1 MTLVDLKRYKWPL
14 LLMAVLA
21 LAMGLRQWQIARSLN
36 DGLSPIANAFSESN
50 SIRAGEGYALRGFT
64 YAWGLP
70 DIIYGA
76 RFPDRGDKLRVAP
89 GKIEAIYTHYP
100 PGADWLAGLA
110 TMLFGPG
117 EISRFRSIP
126 ILIGTAG
133 LLVFAGGLLR
143 FFHTHPWKAACA
155 FAVTLLFPMTTN
167 MMHGL
172 HHHGYTTTLYLA
184 QLAVL
189 LAIVADGFKLSRW
202 QTSALA
208 VLGFLQGWL
217 SFDNFPLVAFSSIPF
232 SIAWWHRR
240 AAETG
245 WREHAAMLLLPTTGY
260 ALAHGLHFLQVAA
273 YFGSLKAAYHD
284 LAGAAAYRS
293 GQGEPALG
301 GLGTFELFWRYLV
314 QYVPR
319 RRFFGTPLLE
329 NLAIFILLVAWSR
342 LWLQR
347 RPPRR
352 FMLDLRWQAIPA
364 AAAAVMV
371 GAFWIFVM
379 TQHARHHGNYIPR
392 NFLLAYLLPFLVVI
406 DGLVYTP
413 RRDIEHAG

>member
-1 MTLVDLKRYKWPL
+1 MT
-14 LLMAVLA
+14 A
-21 LAMGLRQWQIARSLN
+21 LAVTAGWRQWHIALSLK
-36 DGLSPIANAFSESN
+36 DGLSPIANAYSESN
-50 SIRAGEGYALRGFT
+50 SIRAGESYAVRGFT

-70 DIIYGA
+70 DIIYGT
-76 RFPDRGDKLRVAP
+76 RFPDRGDKLKAKP
-89 GKIEAIYTHYP
+89 GQTEFIYTHYP

-110 TMLFGPG
+110 TVLFGPG

-126 ILIGTAG
+126 ILIGAAG

-143 FFHTHPWKAACA
+143 FFHAHPWKAVAA
-155 FAVTLLFPMTTN
+155 FVVVLLFPMITN

-172 HHHGYTTTLYLA
+172 HHHGYTTTLYLV

-202 QTSALA
+202 QMTVLVA
-208 VLGFLQGWL
+208 LGFLQGWL

-240 AAETG
+240 AAGTG
-245 WREHAAMLLLPTTGY
+245 WGEHTALLLLPTAGY
-260 ALAHGLHFLQVAA
+260 ALAHGIHFLQVAA
-273 YFGSLKAAYHD
+273 YLGSLKAAYHD

-293 GQGEPALG
+293 GQSETALG
-301 GLGTFELFWRYLV
+301 GIGTFKLFWRYLV
-314 QYVPR
+314 QYLPR

-347 RPPRR
+347 PPRR
-352 FMLDLRWQAIPA
+352 APPVRFTLNLRWEAVA
-364 AAAAVMV
+364 GAAAAVMV
-371 GAFWIFVM
+371 GAFWIFAM

-392 NFLLAYLLPFLVVI
+392 NFLLAYLLPLLAVI
-406 DGLVYTP
+406 DGFVYTP
-413 RRDIEHAG
+413 RRDLRHAD